1 MDILLFVLVGN
12 VEYEDGRF
20 EGDSMKLNEKKLSD
34 FLKNALNKLLNNFFY
49 WNFSE
54 TGWVAGNWLRLYV
67 LKLCV
72 PVSQENIYKI
82 YKAKH
87 FMSYQETGK
96 KNGHT

>member
-49 WNFSE
+49 
-54 TGWVAGNWLRLYV
+54 
-67 LKLCV
+67 
-72 PVSQENIYKI
+72 
-82 YKAKH
+82 
-87 FMSYQETGK
+87 
-96 KNGHT
+96 